1 MGAPGLA
8 GILDGGRCP
17 PALRGRTVAVLGYGN
32 QGRAQSLNM
41 RDSGVDRVIVGS
53 LRDAGWDRAAED
65 GFPVYPIGEAA
76 ERGDVI
82 LMLIPDE
89 AQPSVFNSQV
99 RDKLD
104 EGDAL
109 VFAHGYNIHFG
120 FVSPPEF
127 VDVVLVAPRMI
138 GWGLR
143 ELYLKGVGAPAYV
156 AVHQDY
162 SGKALD
168 TALALARA
176 IGVSKTVMSSF
187 AEETEIDLYMEQAL
201 WAVITRLMLLSF
213 EVLVEEGYPP
223 EVVALELYGSGEASE
238 VMKAMAE
245 IGFYKQMSL
254 HSQTSQYGTLS
265 RGPLLIGDEFK
276 EKLKGVLEEIR
287 TGRFAREWALEQMLG
302 YPVFK
307 KLKDRA
313 LKHPINKAEEEMR
326 KSLTP
331 GGEP

>member
-1 MGAPGLA
+1 MT
-8 GILDGGRCP
+8 GIPPVVGRDLS
-17 PALRGRTVAVLGYGN
+17 ALKGRTVAVLGYGN

-41 RDSGVDRVIVGS
+41 RDSGVDEVIIGS
-53 LRDAGWDRAAED
+53 IRDAGWDRAVED
-65 GFPVYPIGEAA
+65 GFQVYPIDEAA
-76 ERGDVI
+76 KRGDVI

-89 AQPSVFNSQV
+89 AQPSVFNAHV
-99 RDKLD
+99 RDNLD
-104 EGDAL
+104 EGDVL

-120 FVSPPEF
+120 FISPPGF

-143 ELYLKGVGAPAYV
+143 ELYLRGEGAPAYV
-156 AVHQDY
+156 AVHQDH
-162 SGKALD
+162 SGRALD

-176 IGVSKTVMSSF
+176 IGATRTVMSSF

-201 WAVITRLMLLSF
+201 WAAVTRVMLLSF

-238 VMKAMAE
+238 VLKAMAE
-245 IGFYKQMSL
+245 MGFYRQMSL

-276 EKLKGVLEEIR
+276 LRLREVLEDIR

-302 YPVFK
+302 YPVFR
-307 KLKDRA
+307 KLRDRA
-313 LKHPINKAEEEMR
+313 LKHPINKAEEGMR
-326 KSLTP
+326 RLTAGDRP
-331 GGEP
+331 LGAT